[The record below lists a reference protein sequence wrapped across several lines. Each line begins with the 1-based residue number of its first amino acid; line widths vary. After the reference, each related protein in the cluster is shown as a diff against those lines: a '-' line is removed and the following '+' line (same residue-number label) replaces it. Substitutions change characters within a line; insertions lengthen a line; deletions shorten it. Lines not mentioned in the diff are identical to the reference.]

1 MAQRYGFRSLSTVK
15 EQKLFIYYATL
26 LLMLQVVS
34 AYYFEQHTGSTKKH
48 PTDYI
53 YSGNDNSL
61 RDMLQASD
69 RSPLEAVEKTICS
82 SIDPVVERSCVNC
95 LNCNGKN
102 FML

>member
-48 PTDYI
+48 PADYI
-53 YSGNDNSL
+53 YLGNDNSL
-61 RDMLQASD
+61 RGLLQASD

-82 SIDPVVERSCVNC
+82 SIDPVVKRSCVNC

>member
-15 EQKLFIYYATL
+15 EKNFFIYYATL

-48 PTDYI
+48 PADYI
-53 YSGNDNSL
+53 YLGNDNSL

-69 RSPLEAVEKTICS
+69 RSPLEAVEKMICS
-82 SIDPVVERSCVNC
+82 SIDLVVKRSCVNC

>member
-26 LLMLQVVS
+26 LLMLQVVL

-48 PTDYI
+48 PVDYI
-53 YSGNDNSL
+53 YLGNENSL
-61 RDMLQASD
+61 RDMLQAYD

-82 SIDPVVERSCVNC
+82 SIDLVVKRSCVNC

>member
-1 MAQRYGFRSLSTVK
+1 MGSAVYQLLKNKNFLSIMLLSFSCYR
-15 EQKLFIYYATL
+15 LFWPITL
-26 LLMLQVVS
+26 NNILE
-34 AYYFEQHTGSTKKH
+34 APKKH
-48 PTDYI
+48 PAGYI
-53 YSGNDNSL
+53 YLGNDNSL

-82 SIDPVVERSCVNC
+82 SIDPVVKRSCVNC

>member
-1 MAQRYGFRSLSTVK
+1 MGSVVYQLLKNKNFLSIMLLPSCYR
-15 EQKLFIYYATL
+15 LFWPITL
-26 LLMLQVVS
+26 NNILE
-34 AYYFEQHTGSTKKH
+34 APKKH
-48 PTDYI
+48 PADYI
-53 YSGNDNSL
+53 YLGNDNSL

-82 SIDPVVERSCVNC
+82 SIDPVVKRRCVNC